1 MNIALFE
8 ALADL
13 LIPKGT
19 DMPSASEAGVGT
31 SGLSQVLKFRPE
43 LESMVE
49 SILGQCE
56 ALAPKDALRALNAP
70 DYSTLAEVVAS
81 AYFMN
86 EHVRAK
92 LHYHGQRL
100 KPIVPEEIDPG
111 LLKPVIDRGPIYREA
126 L

>member
-1 MNIALFE
+1 MNRALFE

-13 LIPKGT
+13 LIPAGA

-31 SGLSQVLKFRPE
+31 TGLAQVLKFRPE
-43 LESMVE
+43 LEAAVE

-56 ALAPKDALRALNAP
+56 RLAPKDALCALSPA

-86 EHVRAK
+86 EDVRAK
-92 LHYHGQRL
+92 LHYQGQRA
-100 KPIVPEEIDPG
+100 KPIVPEEIDPA
-111 LLKPVIDRGPIYREA
+111 LLKPVLDRGPIYREPS
-126 L
+126 